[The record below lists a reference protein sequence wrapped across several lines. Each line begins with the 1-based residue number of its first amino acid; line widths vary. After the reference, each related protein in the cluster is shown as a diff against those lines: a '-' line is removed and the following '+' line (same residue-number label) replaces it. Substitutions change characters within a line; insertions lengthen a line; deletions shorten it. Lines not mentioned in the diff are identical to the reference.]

1 MILNFV
7 AKSCGDGWQKASGSS
22 MCYKKFNE
30 QKNFVEAE
38 RECNVLGGHLARIS
52 TLAENELVGIIGGS
66 DHFRI
71 GLWTGDTN
79 KCTEE
84 RNGYIWADGT
94 PNTGFNSWRSGEP
107 DCAAGPTMGEAAFFN
122 YNGKNLWDDGRIS
135 SEKPFVCGMLEQDFG
150 K

>member
-1 MILNFV
+1 
-7 AKSCGDGWQKASGSS
+7 

-30 QKNFVEAE
+30 QKNFVAAE

-66 DHFRI
+66 DHFLI

-79 KCTEE
+79 KCIEKQ
-84 RNGYIWADGT
+84 NSYIWADGT
-94 PNTGFNSWRSGEP
+94 PNTGFNSWRSGQP
-107 DCAAGPTMGEAAFFN
+107 DCAAVPTMGEAAFFN

-150 K
+150 KSYFHYIRYVNIKLKHYPRVPF